1 MQQWYYV
8 DRGHNRQ
15 GPVTAEVL
23 AQAFRQGKVSRGSL
37 VWRDGL
43 AKWEPLDEH
52 LAELGLD
59 TPQPEAPPPPPPTG
73 NDAATAMPA
82 PSAAIASPGPG
93 DVVDAGFL
101 RRFAAFLIDS
111 LIVSTVFYALYLVG
125 FVVLVLAAA
134 GGGEPD
140 EATMVA
146 GVLLFSLL
154 YPLLSLAY
162 FAGMESSAKQATL
175 GKMALGIKVVDERGQ
190 RIGFGHAA
198 GRWLASALSYLTFYI
213 GFVMAGFTARKQA
226 LHDLVA
232 STYVVDQWAY
242 TDQPGRQQRE
252 PSGCLVAAVVGGFL
266 LLALFVVGVLAAIA
280 IPAYQDYVQRAEL
293 AGPMTQARQLATQV
307 DDFRRNTDRCPRDPE
322 ELGHPGSAPPE
333 IEAFRLFEDAVGRC
347 VVAVELG
354 EADSLGEAAGGS
366 LRLRLDGQGGWTCE
380 PSGIPDRQ
388 VPQGCR

>member
-15 GPVTAEVL
+15 GPVAAEVL
-23 AQAFRQGKVSRGSL
+23 AQAFRQGKVTRASL

-43 AKWEPLDEH
+43 EKWEPLDEH

-59 TPQPEAPPPPPPTG
+59 APQPQPQPPPPPAG
-73 NDAATAMPA
+73 SDAAATT
-82 PSAAIASPGPG
+82 PSPPAAIAGPGPG

-213 GFVMAGFTARKQA
+213 GFIMAGFTARKQA

-242 TDQPGRQQRE
+242 TDQPARQQRE

-280 IPAYQDYVQRAEL
+280 IPAYQDYVQRDEL
-293 AGPMTQARQLATQV
+293 AGPMAQARQLASQV

-366 LRLRLDGQGGWTCE
+366 LRLRLDGLGGWTCE

-388 VPQGCR
+388 VPKGCR